1 MPIAI
6 TPRRRSHDESES
18 DVSPDGSPDM
28 VPSSQPESTSN
39 KKVRLSN
46 GNTASL
52 LNGAPLTNGYHPRS
66 NQLQQE
72 TLRLRPTR
80 RKHQPGAIVRVKLSN
95 FVTYT
100 AVEFFPGPSLNM
112 VIGPNGTG
120 KSTLVCAICIGLG
133 WGPQVKALDVRCRWL
148 VD

>member
-18 DVSPDGSPDM
+18 EDAPSASPDM
-28 VPSSQPESTSN
+28 VPSSQPESARS
-39 KKVRLSN
+39 KRARLSN
-46 GNTASL
+46 GYASSPMNGTSL
-52 LNGAPLTNGYHPRS
+52 PNGANHPSGRLQSESLRS
-66 NQLQQE
+66 
-72 TLRLRPTR
+72 RPTTK
-80 RKHQPGAIVRVKLSN
+80 KHQPGAIVRVKLAN

-120 KSTLVCAICIGLG
+120 KSTLVCAICLGLG
-133 WGPQVKALDVRCRWL
+133 WGPQVSY
-148 VD
+148 